1 MFDQNFDP
9 EGIVCCPRALK
20 ENDRLNKEFEEI
32 KERKKCTFT
41 NNFTI
46 SYLNVNRML
55 PHKEDISTDSWLMN
69 SDIISFGETWLKPEQ
84 KVCFEDQGYKG
95 IQVNTQNANGKGLA
109 SFIKKKHEAFWEKF
123 ASEKYSA
130 ILTKTKSVDVIQ
142 LYLSKDFDW
151 NELHQILEKWIIQ
164 DKDVAII
171 GDTNINYLKKSH
183 YFIEFLKSKNF
194 TQLVEKSTHE
204 DGGLL
209 DQIYV
214 NLSLQ
219 KKKPFYSQRCVYYSD
234 HDEIVL
240 HIPID
245 RSEGTIFI

>member
-1 MFDQNFDP
+1 
-9 EGIVCCPRALK
+9 
-20 ENDRLNKEFEEI
+20 
-32 KERKKCTFT
+32 
-41 NNFTI
+41 
-46 SYLNVNRML
+46 ML

-123 ASEKYSA
+123 AGEKYSA

-151 NELHQILEKWIIQ
+151 NKLHQILQKWIIQ

-171 GDTNINYLKKSH
+171 GDTNINHLKQRH
-183 YFIEFLKSKNF
+183 DFIEFLKCKNF
-194 TQLVEKSTHE
+194 IQLVEKPTHE

-214 NLSLQ
+214 NQALL
-219 KKKPFYSQRCVYYSD
+219 KKKPFYSQRSVYYSD

-240 HIPID
+240 HIPL
-245 RSEGTIFI
+245 ENTE